1 MVLNLN
7 LGRRHYSTHRKG
19 KSEFSPLI
27 NVAQNKKIFRE
38 NRKRNKNDRTEA
50 KKHPKIDPVH
60 QLLINGLPPPK
71 PLSTAIQP
79 QTAKTNLESVKP
91 MPTSSTNI
99 LPPSSSVS
107 VQPKTQKP
115 TPLRSELNSNTI
127 QKKDNLNDAVLK
139 NQNERPKEA
148 IPTVKSSPS
157 KKPALKDMMKMFD
170 FNCSD
175 SDSE

>member
-7 LGRRHYSTHRKG
+7 RGRRHYSTHRKRRS
-19 KSEFSPLI
+19 KFPPLI
-27 NVAQNKKIFRE
+27 NVAKITKKTFRE
-38 NRKRNKNDRTEA
+38 NRKRNKNDRPEA

-71 PLSTAIQP
+71 PFPTSTQP
-79 QTAKTNLESVKP
+79 QTAKTIESVKP

-99 LPPSSSVS
+99 LPPSPSLSV
-107 VQPKTQKP
+107 PTQKP
-115 TPLRSELNSNTI
+115 TPLRSEPI
-127 QKKDNLNDAVLK
+127 QKKDNSNDTVLK
-139 NQNERPKEA
+139 NERPKEP
-148 IPTVKSSPS
+148 IPISTPVKSPS

>member
-1 MVLNLN
+1 MALNLN

-71 PLSTAIQP
+71 PLSIQP
-79 QTAKTNLESVKP
+79 LTAKTIETSVKP
-91 MPTSSTNI
+91 MPSSSTNI
-99 LPPSSSVS
+99 LPPSPSLS

-115 TPLRSELNSNTI
+115 TPSRSEPNSNTI